1 MARVIQ
7 LSEHLSNMIAA
18 GEVVLGPLNVVKEL
32 VENSLDAH
40 ATKIEIFLEEAGTML
55 IEVTDNGIGMVEEDA
70 LMSFNRHATSKIKNE
85 GDLFRIS
92 SLGFRG
98 EALPS
103 IAAVSQMTMI
113 TKTVDTDG
121 VKIEYQAGKLLDCCS
136 HPSNVGTRIIVKKL
150 FYNTPARLK
159 YLKSPVSILSQ
170 ISDLI
175 IKMSL
180 AHSDVSFKLVNDK
193 HVIFQSRGNGDMIG
207 LLANIYGVEIAKS
220 MILRKNE
227 VDGFNIDLYMA
238 KPQFTKA
245 RKNDISVIVN
255 GRIVKSN
262 LINKAVIDACH
273 TYMPSNRYPICLID
287 LHIDPLLID
296 VNVHPTKMEI
306 KFSMDDVIYNLV
318 NNNVLLAL
326 SSEVLIPKDTF
337 VTSIREGSYQE
348 TILEMIT
355 DDSKIEETV
364 DTTSTNEENYQEC
377 VSSIVEE
384 KFIDDMYLNNQT
396 VEKTLLS
403 EENIEYAEAKKMLPY
418 MEYIGSLFGTYLL
431 FQNNDGL
438 FLIDQHAAQERIK
451 YEYYK
456 KQFANPQSD
465 TIELLLPFNFE
476 VNVSEAIVL
485 ENNIGVLE
493 NLGVGLDQVGPKSFL
508 IRKIP
513 TWIKSSEPEKLI
525 ESVLNFLLEKKN
537 FDIGKYRDS
546 LAKMVSCKASI
557 KANHFITKEDASSL
571 FRELQQ
577 CNNPYTCPHGRP
589 SIVKLSQ
596 YEIEKMF
603 KRVM

>member
-32 VENSLDAH
+32 IENSLDAH
-40 ATKIEIFLEEAGTML
+40 ATKVEIFLEEAGTML
-55 IEVTDNGIGMVEEDA
+55 IEVTDNGTGMVEEDA

-113 TKTVDTDG
+113 TKTAETDG
-121 VKIEYQAGKLLDCCS
+121 VKIEYQAGKMLDCSS

-180 AHSDVSFKLVNDK
+180 AHSEVMFKLVNDK
-193 HVIFQSRGNGDMIG
+193 HTVFQSRGNGDMIG
-207 LLANIYGVEIAKS
+207 LLANIYGVEIGKS
-220 MILRKNE
+220 MITRKNE
-227 VDGFNIDLYMA
+227 IDGFNIDLYMA

-273 TYMPSNRYPICLID
+273 TYIPNNRYPICLID
-287 LHIDPLLID
+287 LHVDPLLID

-306 KFSMDDVIYNLV
+306 KFSMEDVIYNLV
-318 NNNVLLAL
+318 NKNVELAL
-326 SSEVLIPKDTF
+326 NSEVLIPKDTF
-337 VTSIREGSYQE
+337 TTPVKEGNYQE
-348 TILEMIT
+348 TILDIIAG
-355 DDSKIEETV
+355 DSKPKDSVEIRFDDNKVDNNYVDIQVVEKAILSEETV
-364 DTTSTNEENYQEC
+364 VYDE
-377 VSSIVEE
+377 V
-384 KFIDDMYLNNQT
+384 KRL
-396 VEKTLLS
+396 
-403 EENIEYAEAKKMLPY
+403 LPY

-456 KQFANPQSD
+456 QHFSNPENE
-465 TIELLLPFNFE
+465 TIDLLIPFSYE

-485 ENNIGVLE
+485 ENNIDILEKIGVS
-493 NLGVGLDQVGPKSFL
+493 LDQVGPRNFL

-513 TWIKSSEPEKLI
+513 TWIKASEPEKLV

-557 KANHFITKEDASSL
+557 KANHFITKEDAVSL
-571 FRELQQ
+571 FKELQQ

-603 KRVM
+603 KRIM